1 MRNTNIPKI
10 WKVSLS
16 LYDVIRY
23 LLNNTTLPRHSIWL
37 PAVNYVTSSTGEWV
51 VKFGRRERVLYPVLE
66 EVKRNSTYTAS
77 APHIRPN
84 TSYMWQAFRHL
95 IKLQIFL
102 SFIFGRWSIH
112 DRGNLNILVKKN
124 YLIARSDF
132 LKCMRSCTKLFLV
145 IERHWR
151 II

>member
-84 TSYMWQAFRHL
+84 TSYIWQAFRHL
-95 IKLQIFL
+95 IKWQIFL

-112 DRGNLNILVKKN
+112 DRGNLNILV
-124 YLIARSDF
+124 ARQIRLQDRLLSLNVWCHIKRYF
-132 LKCMRSCTKLFLV
+132 
-145 IERHWR
+145 
-151 II
+151 